1 MGDIPANRATD
12 HEDVTLALDVARS
25 QLAKG
30 DVSEAM
36 KWLRKA
42 ADSAFDADDDRRGIE
57 LSKAAADLQAHPPK
71 NAAAHPAM
79 PAPKA
84 APPPVPK
91 PSVPAPAA
99 HGPAMPQPGLPRMPK
114 PVLPTSATTRR
125 SEVPPAPAPAPPAR
139 AAKGSGPSRGRMPSV
154 HGRKNMRKAPDPIE
168 EATREFQVARHAP
181 AARQAAP
188 APEPVA
194 PTADEWPTESVDDV
208 RELVEVAPKEVSA
221 DRFAATAP
229 SPVSTAFVAPPV
241 TTTQSLRVAISR
253 APDGIVVCRPLD
265 AAGLRAGEHDAMIVA
280 LVADTDLAALFG
292 G

>member
-42 ADSAFDADDDRRGIE
+42 ADAAFDADDDRRGIE

-71 NAAAHPAM
+71 NAGARPVM

-84 APPPVPK
+84 APPPMPK

-99 HGPAMPQPGLPRMPK
+99 HGPAMPQPGQPRMPK
-114 PVLPTSATTRR
+114 PVVPTSATTRR

-139 AAKGSGPSRGRMPSV
+139 AAKASGPSRGRMPSV
-154 HGRKNMRKAPDPIE
+154 HGRKSMRKAPDPIE
-168 EATREFQVARHAP
+168 ESTREFQVANHAP
-181 AARQAAP
+181 AARQP
-188 APEPVA
+188 APSPVN
-194 PTADEWPTESVDDV
+194 PTADEWPTETVDDV
-208 RELVEVAPKEVSA
+208 RELVEVVPKEVSA

-241 TTTQSLRVAISR
+241 ITTQSLRVAISR
-253 APDGIVVCRPLD
+253 TPDGIVVCRPLD
-265 AAGLRAGEHDAMIVA
+265 AGGTRAGEHDAVLVA
-280 LVADTDLAALFG
+280 LTADTDLAVLFRG
-292 G
+292 